1 MLDRSSG
8 GGSMVAIVVGV
19 GSDLGW
25 GLSGGKLR
33 RCERVASSVGAALYC
48 DQCWDGEGMG

>member
-8 GGSMVAIVVGV
+8 GESMVAIVVGV
-19 GSDLGW
+19 ESDLEW

-33 RCERVASSVGAALYC
+33 RYERVASSVGAALYC
-48 DQCWDGEGMG
+48 DQCWVGEGMG